1 MHQKF
6 SFASQKKTSE
16 MTLNDARNE
25 TSQSS
30 GRVFS
35 HVDSLEK
42 QVRYGAQF
50 KTFKYALT

>member
-1 MHQKF
+1 
-6 SFASQKKTSE
+6 
-16 MTLNDARNE
+16 MTVNDARNE